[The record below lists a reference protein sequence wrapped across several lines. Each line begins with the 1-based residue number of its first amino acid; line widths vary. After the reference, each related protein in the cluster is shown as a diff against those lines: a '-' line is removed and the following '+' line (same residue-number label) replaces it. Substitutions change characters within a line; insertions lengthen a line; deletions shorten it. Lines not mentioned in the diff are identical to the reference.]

1 MPTSRWS
8 TMRQDI
14 LRPMG
19 LITSATTTAAL
30 SDSSAV
36 VVDTKLRDRFPVD
49 DYFNNQWYVHI
60 TSGNDSG
67 KIRRITDYTQSSGT
81 LTYVG
86 TAWAGGDSPSFELTP
101 FDPTEVLNLFNEARE
116 IVYPDISMI
125 RDIETIVT
133 GNRQHTYTLPN
144 TIRKVDRVYL
154 GNRREANSGDNLLL
168 NGDFEDWDSD
178 SLSPGS
184 QNNWTLSGS
193 GATFNKESNTTNPP
207 NYGVLSGD
215 HSGRLAITTNVTNLY
230 QIFDRSSSSYA
241 NVATQNMECNIS
253 AWVYSTVGANSEF
266 GTTDARI
273 RLLADGAAGSAY
285 HTGTGW
291 ELMKA
296 TSVFETADTSGQF
309 GVIIAAGDAF
319 TCYID
324 EIWMTIGQSEMTDV
338 PYNELRNWSQVPPVA
353 GADNGGVL
361 YFQETL
367 PSKHR
372 MRVVGR
378 DMLTAVATEASTVEV
393 DGDLVQPLY
402 DKVRQLIA
410 LRMASGNISPNSNW
424 VEMARQY
431 EESYVRAVKGNL
443 VKVKAPPTLVPRM
456 VF

>member
-1 MPTSRWS
+1 MPTSTWS

-19 LITSATTTAAL
+19 LITSAATTSAL
-30 SDSSAV
+30 SSGAAT

-60 TSGNDSG
+60 TSGNDVG
-67 KIRRITDYTQSSGT
+67 KIRRITNYDQSSGT
-81 LTYVG
+81 LTYIG

-101 FDPTEVLNLFNEARE
+101 FDPTEVMNLFNEARE

-133 GNRQHTYTLPN
+133 GNNQHTYTLPN

-215 HSGRLAITTNVTNLY
+215 HSGRLEVTTNATTLY
-230 QIFDRSSSSYA
+230 QTFDRSSSSYT
-241 NVATQNMECNIS
+241 NVATENMECNVS

-266 GTTDARI
+266 GTTTARI
-273 RLLADGAAGSAY
+273 RLLVDGTAGSTY

-291 ELMKA
+291 ELLKA
-296 TSVFETADTSGQF
+296 TSVFEATDTSGVF
-309 GVIIAAGDAF
+309 GITITAGTAF
-319 TCYID
+319 TCYVD
-324 EIWMTIGQSEMTDV
+324 EMWLTIGQSEMTDV
-338 PYNELRNWSQVPPVA
+338 PYNEIRNWSQVPPVA
-353 GADNGGVL
+353 GADNGGLL

-367 PSKHR
+367 PGKYR
-372 MRVVGR
+372 LRIVGR
-378 DMLTAVATEASTVEV
+378 DVLTPVTSDSSTIEI
-393 DGDLVQPLY
+393 DGDLLHPLY
-402 DKVRQLIA
+402 NKTRQLIA
-410 LRMASGNISPNSNW
+410 LRLASSNPNSQW
-424 VEMARQY
+424 TESARQY
-431 EESYVRAVKGNL
+431 EEAYLMAIEGNL
-443 VKVKAPPTLVPRM
+443 VGVKAPLVAVPRM

>member
-1 MPTSRWS
+1 MPTSTWS

-19 LITSATTTAAL
+19 LITSAATTSAL
-30 SDSSAV
+30 SSGAAT

-60 TSGNDSG
+60 TSGNDVG

-101 FDPTEVLNLFNEARE
+101 FDPTEVMNLFNEALE
-116 IVYPDISMI
+116 IVYPNISMI

-133 GNRQHTYTLPN
+133 GNNQHTYTLPN

-178 SLSPGS
+178 TLTPGS
-184 QNNWTLSGS
+184 QNNWTLAGS
-193 GATFNKESNTTNPP
+193 GATFNKEAETSNPE
-207 NYGVLSGD
+207 NYMVLSGNN
-215 HSGRLAITTNVTNLY
+215 SGRLKVASATTTLL
-230 QIFDRSSSSYA
+230 QTFTPASSSYTS
-241 NVATQNMECNIS
+241 VATEGQEVNLS
-253 AWVYSTVGANSEF
+253 AWVYCNTESKVKLYITDTVV
-266 GTTDARI
+266 
-273 RLLADGAAGSAY
+273 GSF
-285 HTGTGW
+285 HGGTGW

-296 TSVFETADTSGQF
+296 SATLAHDATTAVVGLSV
-309 GVIIAAGDAF
+309 AASDVAA
-319 TCYID
+319 YID
-324 EIWMTIGQSEMTDV
+324 EIWMTIGQSEITDV
-338 PYNELRNWSQVPPVA
+338 PYSELRNWDHVPPVA
-353 GADNGGVL
+353 GADNGGTL

-372 MRVVGR
+372 IRIVGR
-378 DMLTAVATEASTVEV
+378 DMLTPVSAENSTVEV
-393 DGDLVQPLY
+393 DGDLIQPLY

-424 VEMARQY
+424 TEMARQY
-431 EESYVRAVKGNL
+431 EESYVRAVEGNL
-443 VKVKAPPTLVPRM
+443 VKVKSPPTLVPRM